1 MQALF
6 EQYALMAA
14 ILMHPCAIE
23 TCCSYVVTAFM

>member
-6 EQYALMAA
+6 EQYASVTA
-14 ILMHPCAIE
+14 ISIRPCAID